1 MATATI
7 CHMPRDGE
15 SQHSSTKT
23 RARLPDRYTHPSL
36 PPASRAQEQD
46 GRDSGDRATAT
57 SSLSGKVDTRR
68 LFDEMPPGK
77 KVDASGIDALPDGV
91 TEHILGFLPTEDAV
105 RTCVLARS
113 WRHRWKSAAAL
124 RIISTGSEFLA
135 PVDRLREFMDHLLPA
150 RDGAPLDLCELRL
163 GDLNTLLTDQAV
175 LSRVDHWFRHAVGCN
190 VQVLKLHMVTNSFYE
205 LDDPPLVSLHLT
217 TLELFGVVLQNSFL
231 NFSGCPNL
239 ERLEF
244 ENCNLEWNSTSPVL
258 FQSLKHLRITDCG
271 LALGVDL
278 DSRGCISA
286 PNLVSLV
293 LEKFFGDT
301 PLFKSMPSLM
311 EASVTLDNCEYRCEL
326 WHANYWDCNSESCD
340 TFAKTPGGNN
350 NSVLLESLSKAQSLL
365 LISEPTVYIFKR
377 DMRRCPM
384 FNNLKKLWLDDCW
397 CAPDDFKMLAC
408 ILEHSPIL
416 EKLTLQLFSQGPNHK
431 MELEGSISPIGRSPV
446 ISEYLKT
453 VEVKC
458 EVVDER
464 ILKVLR
470 FLRVFNIFASDTL
483 IPEIALRH
491 QVSRMSRCDLFLHYQ
506 HLVAGCSFR

>member
-15 SQHSSTKT
+15 SQHSRAKT
-23 RARLPDRYTHPSL
+23 RPIESARTRRPRLR
-36 PPASRAQEQD
+36 
-46 GRDSGDRATAT
+46 
-57 SSLSGKVDTRR
+57 VDARR
-68 LFDEMPPGK
+68 LFDEMPRGTK
-77 KVDASGIDALPDGV
+77 QEASGIDELPDGV
-91 TEHILGFLPTEDAV
+91 LEHIVGFLPAEEAV

-135 PVDRLREFMDHLLPA
+135 PVDRLREFMEHLLPA
-150 RDGAPLDLCELRL
+150 RDGVPLDLCELRL
-163 GDLNTLLTDQAV
+163 GDLNTLLTDEAV

-190 VQVLKLHMVTNSFYE
+190 VQVLKLHMVTNSFHE
-205 LDDPPLVSLHLT
+205 LDDPPLVSLNLT
-217 TLELFGVVLQNSFL
+217 RLELFGVVLQNSFL

-244 ENCNLEWNSTSPVL
+244 ESCNLEWGSTSPVL

-311 EASVTLDNCEYRCEL
+311 EASVTLDTCEDRCEL

-340 TFAKTPGGNN
+340 TSAKTPGGNN
-350 NSVLLESLSKAQSLL
+350 NSVLLEGLSKAKSLL

-377 DMRRCPM
+377 DMRQCPM
-384 FNNLKKLWLDDCW
+384 FSNLRKLWLNDCW
-397 CAPDDFKMLAC
+397 CVPDDFKMLAC

-416 EKLTLQLFSQGPNHK
+416 EKLTLQLFSEGPNHK

-458 EVVDER
+458 EVVDAR
-464 ILKVLR
+464 ILKVLN
-470 FLRVFNIFASDTL
+470 FLRVFNI
-483 IPEIALRH
+483 
-491 QVSRMSRCDLFLHYQ
+491 C
-506 HLVAGCSFR
+506 CSFR